1 MNKEQAAQRIGQR
14 ITALRKMEGIS
25 QQELA
30 DGAGLTRQHIGRI
43 ENGELVNVAY
53 VTIQQI
59 AKALGMTVDIIDS
72 KLADLAPMKTLTPE
86 PMTGWL
92 GEKLD
97 KKVTEVFS
105 PKDTGEPD
113 PKADIKAKRIVD
125 CVVSV
130 RTTNLC
136 KENGIDTLGD
146 LCKLH
151 KTDWMKFRH
160 GGKKAFIELDDLLH
174 DNGLDWAQ

>member
-1 MNKEQAAQRIGQR
+1 
-14 ITALRKMEGIS
+14 
-25 QQELA
+25 
-30 DGAGLTRQHIGRI
+30 
-43 ENGELVNVAY
+43 
-53 VTIQQI
+53 
-59 AKALGMTVDIIDS
+59 
-72 KLADLAPMKTLTPE
+72 
-86 PMTGWL
+86 
-92 GEKLD
+92 
-97 KKVTEVFS
+97 
-105 PKDTGEPD
+105 
-113 PKADIKAKRIVD
+113 VD

>member
-1 MNKEQAAQRIGQR
+1 MNKEQHAQRIGQR
-14 ITALRKMEGIS
+14 ITALRKQEGIS

-30 DGAGLTRQHIGRI
+30 DRAGLTRQHIGRI
-43 ENGELVNVAY
+43 EKGELVSVTY

-59 AKALGMTVDIIDS
+59 AEAIGMTVDLIDP
-72 KLADLAPMKTLTPE
+72 KLADLAPLRTLTE
-86 PMTGWL
+86 PMKGSL
-92 GEKLD
+92 GTALN
-97 KKVTEVFS
+97 KKVTEVFT